1 MEGAGQMK
9 RRKLDDPKA
18 KMRHCYRQASL
29 YLMIILIGFALIR
42 TIS

>member
-1 MEGAGQMK
+1 
-9 RRKLDDPKA
+9 
-18 KMRHCYRQASL
+18 MRHCYRQASL